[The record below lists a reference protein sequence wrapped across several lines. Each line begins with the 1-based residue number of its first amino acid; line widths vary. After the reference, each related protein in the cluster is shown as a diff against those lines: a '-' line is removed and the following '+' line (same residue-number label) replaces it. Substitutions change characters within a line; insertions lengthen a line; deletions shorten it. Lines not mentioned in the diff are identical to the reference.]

1 MLVKLTPDFLVLNR
15 QSKITITL
23 WYYVAPDT
31 LRVLRI
37 MHIKLDMSSKYG
49 KLEQIEIV
57 KLIAKDNKVK
67 SFQLQ

>member
-1 MLVKLTPDFLVLNR
+1 
-15 QSKITITL
+15 
-23 WYYVAPDT
+23 
-31 LRVLRI
+31 